1 MSFMAAVTLAYKGHE
16 FREKK
21 QEVRKSRNGENEESG
36 KTGFSVFPERVVP
49 LKRSDSQYF
58 VA

>member
-1 MSFMAAVTLAYKGHE
+1 MAAVTFAYKGHE